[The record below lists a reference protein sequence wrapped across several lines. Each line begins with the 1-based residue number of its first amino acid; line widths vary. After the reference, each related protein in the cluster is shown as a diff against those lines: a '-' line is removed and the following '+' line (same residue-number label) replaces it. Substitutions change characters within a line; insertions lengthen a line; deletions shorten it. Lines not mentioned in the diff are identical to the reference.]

1 MRSHFFR
8 LMLFWPLA
16 LLAILSSCSFGNRM
30 LKARP
35 TAPSPFFEQPRLAQ
49 DASRHLPFQKVWT
62 TPDPNI
68 LAKGKAKKKLFIAP
82 VTLHFLRPVDKK
94 LATLEISKGGVHR
107 QESDV
112 ARRLQEEFI
121 RAFRQSPCPIYKLAS
136 KPASD
141 TLILQ
146 LALIE
151 LNPTSPKGNAVMT
164 MMKLAVSPV
173 ASLGGFFTKG
183 TMAIEGK
190 VIEPHSGRAFFQ
202 FADKE
207 ADRLTFLSTRD
218 FQPYGHAVYTMREWA
233 VQFEQMTRNPP
244 GQIMKDSSFMTLMP
258 Y

>member
-1 MRSHFFR
+1 MRSHSIRFS
-8 LMLFWPLA
+8 LFWA
-16 LLAILSSCSFGNRM
+16 LGMLITMASCSSGNRI

-35 TAPSPFFEQPRLAQ
+35 SAPSPFFEQPRLAQ
-49 DASRHLPFQKVWT
+49 DASLHLPFQKVWT
-62 TPDPNI
+62 TSDATI
-68 LAKGKAKKKLFIAP
+68 LAGGRAKKKLYIAP

-94 LATLEISKGGVHR
+94 LAVMEIARGGVHR
-107 QESDV
+107 QEADV

-121 RAFRQSPCPIYKLAS
+121 MAFRRSPSPLYQLVS
-136 KPASD
+136 RPGSD
-141 TLILQ
+141 TLTLQ

-164 MMKLAVSPV
+164 LMKLAVSPI
-173 ASLGGFFTKG
+173 ASLASYFTKG

-190 VIEPHSGRAFFQ
+190 VIEPRSGRAFFQ

-218 FQPYGHAVYTMREWA
+218 YQPYGHAVYTMREWA
-233 VQFEQMTRNPP
+233 VQFEQLTRTPP
-244 GQIMKDSSFMTLMP
+244 GQKLKDSSFMTLMP

>member
-1 MRSHFFR
+1 MCSLFHR
-8 LMLFWPLA
+8 LRVFGA
-16 LLAILSSCSFGNRM
+16 FGFLLTLPCCSSGNRL

-35 TAPSPFFEQPRLAQ
+35 AAPSAFFEQPRLAQ
-49 DASRHLPFQKVWT
+49 DASQHLPFQKVWITPST
-62 TPDPNI
+62 TI
-68 LAKGKAKKKLFIAP
+68 LAAGQAKKKLYIAP

-94 LATLEISKGGVHR
+94 LATLEISNGGLNR
-107 QESDV
+107 QEGDV

-121 RAFRQSPCPIYKLAS
+121 MAFRRSPRPIYQLVS
-136 KPASD
+136 KPSEDA
-141 TLILQ
+141 LILQ
-146 LALIE
+146 LAIIE

-164 MMKLAVSPV
+164 LMKLAVSPV
-173 ASLGGFFTKG
+173 ASLASYFTKG

-190 VIEPHSGRAFFQ
+190 VIEPRSRRAFFQ

-233 VQFEQMTRNPP
+233 VQFEQMTRTPP
-244 GQIMKDSSFMTLMP
+244 GQKMKDSSFMTLMP

>member
-1 MRSHFFR
+1 
-8 LMLFWPLA
+8 
-16 LLAILSSCSFGNRM
+16 M

-35 TAPSPFFEQPRLAQ
+35 AAPSPFFEQPRLAQ
-49 DASRHLPFQKVWT
+49 DASRHLPFQKVWI
-62 TPDPNI
+62 TPDPAV
-68 LAKGKAKKKLFIAP
+68 LAEGKSKKKLYIAP

-94 LATLEISKGGVHR
+94 LANLEITNGGVHR
-107 QESDV
+107 QEADV
-112 ARRLQEEFI
+112 ARRLQQEFI
-121 RAFRQSPCPIYKLAS
+121 LAFQRSPSPLYQLAS
-136 KPASD
+136 KPAPD

-173 ASLGGFFTKG
+173 AGLASFFTKG

-233 VQFEQMTRNPP
+233 VQFEQVTRTAP